1 MAAGAGN
8 QLQVGKLSKE
18 LRIIPLGGLGE
29 FGMNTMALE
38 SGNDIIV
45 LDAGV
50 LFPGEEHHGI
60 DAIVPDLAYLLSKK
74 EQVRGLVL
82 THAHLD
88 HIGGVPYLL
97 ERLDVPVYGTAF
109 TLGLVRKQLS
119 EFTLLKPPNLITI
132 KPGEEI
138 TLGCFGIQG
147 IHVTHSTA
155 QCLALA
161 VSTPMGNVL
170 HTGDFK
176 IDQTPVDGRAFDFE
190 KFAEYGK
197 RGVLMLLAD
206 STNADVPGSSASEKT
221 VGAALDHVFGK
232 AEEALFFTC
241 FSSAIHRVQQIV
253 DRAVQHRRKVALVGR
268 SLSTTCDIARNLRL
282 LRIPAGTLV
291 HHRDI
296 ESYPRRDRVTIIAG
310 SQGEYRSS
318 LTTAARGQHNSVQ
331 IEDGDIVAFSAKMI
345 PGNERAIYRV
355 IDNLYRCGA
364 DVLYGDKCPGLH
376 ASGHPCREELKL
388 MLNLTRPRYFV
399 PIHGDYRLLAQHAGL
414 AKEVRGDDLQD
425 TFVIENGSVLQVDD
439 YGARVLAEKA
449 PVGRRL
455 IDTGTRSQI
464 DRDGAMRERRRLSN
478 FGMLVPVVTVDGRK
492 GKALDIEILD
502 RGFVVSA
509 GSEAML
515 NGAEAVI
522 QDSVRSSAKKERRD
536 PTLMEKRIQ
545 RDLRRYLS
553 RKTSRQSRPLI
564 MPVVLD
570 GRG

>member
-1 MAAGAGN
+1 MSRDR
-8 QLQVGKLSKE
+8 LQVRKLSKE

-38 SGNDIIV
+38 SGDDII
-45 LDAGV
+45 LIDAGV

-60 DAIVPDLAYLLSKK
+60 DAIIPDLAYVLSKK
-74 EQVRGLVL
+74 ERVRGVVL

-97 ERLDVPVYGTAF
+97 EQLDVPVYGTAF

-119 EFTLLKPPNLITI
+119 EFTLLKPPHLITI
-132 KPGEEI
+132 NPGEEI
-138 TLGCFGIQG
+138 SLGCFGVEG

-161 VSTPMGNVL
+161 ISTPMGTVL

-176 IDQTPVDGRAFDFE
+176 IDQTPVDGRVFDFE

-206 STNADVPGSSASEKT
+206 STNADVPGFSASETT
-221 VGAALDHVFGK
+221 VGATLDDVFGK

-268 SLSTTCDIARNLRL
+268 SLATTCDIATRLRL
-282 LRIPAGTLV
+282 LRVPAGTLV
-291 HHRDI
+291 HPREL
-296 ESYPRRDRVTIIAG
+296 ESYPRGDRVTIIAG
-310 SQGEYRSS
+310 SQGEHRSS
-318 LTTAARGQHNSVQ
+318 LTRAASGQHNTAQ
-331 IEDGDIVAFSAKMI
+331 IENGDIVAFSAKMI

-355 IDNLYRCGA
+355 IDNLHRCGA
-364 DVLYGDKCPGLH
+364 EVLYGDTCPGLH

-399 PIHGDYRLLAQHAGL
+399 PIHGDYRLLSQHGAL
-414 AKEVRGDDLQD
+414 AKEVRGGDLEE
-425 TFVIENGSVLQVDD
+425 TFVIENGCILQVDD
-439 YGARVLAEKA
+439 LGARVLPDKA

-464 DRDGAMRERRRLSN
+464 DRDGAMRERRHLSN
-478 FGMLVPVVTVDGRK
+478 YGMLVPVVTIDRRQ
-492 GKALDIEILD
+492 GKAVDIEILD
-502 RGFVVSA
+502 RGFVVSED
-509 GSEAML
+509 SQAML

-522 QDSVRSSAKKERRD
+522 QDSVRSSARGDRQD
-536 PTLMEKRIQ
+536 PALMEKRIQ
-545 RDLRRYLS
+545 RDFKRYLS
-553 RKTSRQSRPLI
+553 RKTSRQSRPVI
-564 MPVVLD
+564 MPVVLEA
-570 GRG
+570 

>member
-1 MAAGAGN
+1 MH
-8 QLQVGKLSKE
+8 
-18 LRIIPLGGLGE
+18 
-29 FGMNTMALE
+29 TMALE

-50 LFPGEEHHGI
+50 LFPSEEHHGI

-74 EQVRGLVL
+74 EKVRGLVL

-138 TLGCFGIQG
+138 TLGCFAVQG

-161 VSTPMGNVL
+161 VSTPMGCVL

-197 RGVLMLLAD
+197 RGVLILLAD
-206 STNADVPGSSASEKT
+206 STNADSPGFSASEKT

-291 HHRDI
+291 HPREI
-296 ESYPRRDRVTIIAG
+296 ESYPRRDRVMIIAG
-310 SQGEYRSS
+310 SQGEHRSS
-318 LTTAARGQHNSVQ
+318 LTRAARGQHNTVQ
-331 IEDGDIVAFSAKMI
+331 IDSGDIVAFSAKMI

-355 IDNLYRCGA
+355 VDNLYRCGA
-364 DVLYGDKCPGLH
+364 EVLYGETLPGLH

-399 PIHGDYRLLAQHAGL
+399 PIHGDYRLLAQHAAL
-414 AKEVRGDDLQD
+414 AKEVRGDALQD
-425 TFVIENGSVLQVDD
+425 TFVIENGSILHVDD

-449 PVGRRL
+449 PVGRQL

-464 DRDGAMRERRRLSN
+464 DRDGPMRERRRMSN

-515 NGAEAVI
+515 SGAEAVI
-522 QDSVRSSAKKERRD
+522 QDSVRSSARAERRD
-536 PTLMEKRIQ
+536 PALMEKRIQ
-545 RDLRRYLS
+545 RDVRRYLS
-553 RKTSRQSRPLI
+553 RKTSRQSQPLI

-570 GRG
+570 GRA